1 MFCFAEVH
9 MGGQKQMYFETYPA
23 KKIFRKHHMEV
34 PIILYVSSLKGKNV
48 CANEKI
54 HLRIYNFPI
63 QNLKSR

>member
-34 PIILYVSSLKGKNV
+34 PIILYVSPLKGKKMFAPMKNPFT
-48 CANEKI
+48 N
-54 HLRIYNFPI
+54 I
-63 QNLKSR
+63 QFSNTKF